1 MCHILVAREKYNQK
15 LIFVNISDV
24 KMKKSLVL
32 NVQSLVLN
40 VHLLYV
46 QNQALKAYSNTCPC
60 SDFITNVQTP
70 DIVKYLPFDLKR
82 IVNSRRERVLRGI
95 GI

>member
-1 MCHILVAREKYNQK
+1 M
-15 LIFVNISDV
+15 NISDV

-46 QNQALKAYSNTCPC
+46 QNQALKAYSNAFSFFNGITMAQI
-60 SDFITNVQTP
+60 SDTVN
-70 DIVKYLPFDLKR
+70 YLYFNFKNIRKLVFFK
-82 IVNSRRERVLRGI
+82 
-95 GI
+95 